1 MASKVKHFYAR
12 AKQTR
17 ERIPAMTREECLA
30 TAADVRN
37 AANVAAFMG
46 DDEAASDFLHEL
58 ADDLIKA
65 AKDKEARDAKAK
77 A

>member
-1 MASKVKHFYAR
+1 MATRVRHFYAR
-12 AKQTR
+12 AKRTR

-30 TAADVRN
+30 TAADVRH

-46 DDEAASDFLHEL
+46 DDGAASDFLHEL

-65 AKDKEARDAKAK
+65 AKEKEAPNGRA
-77 A
+77 